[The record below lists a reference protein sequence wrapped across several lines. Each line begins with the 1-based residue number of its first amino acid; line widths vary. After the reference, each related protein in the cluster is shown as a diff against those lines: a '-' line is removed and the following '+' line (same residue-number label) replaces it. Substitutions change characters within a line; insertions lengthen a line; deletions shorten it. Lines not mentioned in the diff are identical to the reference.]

1 MQTLIPLNRM
11 IPGHLGRIAH
21 GIRVR
26 IKTSSL
32 VKAEAR
38 EDSARIS
45 RVHEAHIA
53 HTARVQIRTSRE
65 GKVEAPVDSTGIF
78 RAEGRVDSTR
88 ITRVEVWDHAA
99 KPSDVKTRQYSVDL
113 VPAEAVEVS
122 KMQVPECWAE
132 AAEVLLAE
140 ILLHRAGAT
149 ITGRDNPDPEF
160 EVDKALVCGSDNP
173 YRKIRIKPIRA

>member
-1 MQTLIPLNRM
+1 MQTPIRCNRV
-11 IPGHLGRIAH
+11 IPGHLGHIAH

-45 RVHEAHIA
+45 RVHAARIA
-53 HTARVQIRTSRE
+53 RLVRIRIRTFRD
-65 GKVEAPVDSTGIF
+65 GKVEAPADSTGIF

-140 ILLHRAGAT
+140 ILLHRAGA
-149 ITGRDNPDPEF
+149 
-160 EVDKALVCGSDNP
+160 
-173 YRKIRIKPIRA
+173 